1 MARQKNK
8 EDFAYQHIRKLIDS
22 DRFQPGDLLPTESAL
37 SEELGINRT
46 TISKAMAALKNEG
59 YVERRAGRGTMLLR
73 KAASNS
79 TKMIL
84 VISPWPT
91 WDIKDEQFYPR
102 LIYAMQTE
110 AIHNGMATINI
121 AIHGE
126 EIENDDFTKIR
137 DIYKAYEFMGAIVI
151 DPFLATH
158 GKLQEFLTDLEC
170 PTVWAGSS
178 QKGVE
183 NAHCIDIDDYQAAFD
198 LTEKLI
204 NTGAKNIAY
213 ISYRLNTTFRNRR
226 MEGYKTALEKYAM
239 DVSEQLIIFNSTPV
253 TLKEAGREC
262 AGIYTARNLDAD
274 AVVLSDLRMLDGII
288 SFCNQLQTPPLLK
301 LKQLPFATFDYEK
314 DHGHTNIRFSATQPI
329 EEIGASTVQMLIA
342 IRAEKSDIPQIQIL
356 NHEIHTLNST
366 TS

>member
-1 MARQKNK
+1 MAQQNNK
-8 EDFAYQHIRKLIDS
+8 EDFAYQHIRELIDS
-22 DRFQPGDLLPTESAL
+22 ELFQPGDLLPTETML

-73 KAASNS
+73 KSASS
-79 TKMIL
+79 SSKMIL

-91 WDIKDEQFYPR
+91 WDIKDELFFPR
-102 LIYAMQTE
+102 LLYAVQTE
-110 AIHNGMATINI
+110 AIHNDMATINL

-126 EIENDDFTKIR
+126 EIENNDFTKIR

-158 GKLQEFLTDLEC
+158 GKLQEFLTDLNC

-178 QKGVE
+178 QKGVK
-183 NAHCIDIDDYQAAFD
+183 NAHCIEIDDYQASFD

-204 NTGAKNIAY
+204 QSGSKNIAY
-213 ISYRLNTTFRNRR
+213 ISYRLNTTCRNRR
-226 MEGYKTALEKYAM
+226 LEGYKAALEKYAI
-239 DVSEQLIIFNSTPV
+239 DISERMIIFNSTPV

-262 AGIYTARNLDAD
+262 AGIYAARNLDAD
-274 AVVLSDLRMLDGII
+274 AVVLSDLLMLDGVT
-288 SFCNQLQTPPLLK
+288 SFCDQLQTPPLLK

-314 DHGHTNIRFSATQPI
+314 DRGHPNIRFSAVQPI
-329 EEIGASTVQMLIA
+329 EEIGSKTVQMLIE
-342 IRAEKSDIPQIQIL
+342 ISAETSHTPQLQIL
-356 NHEIHTLNST
+356 NHEIHRLN
-366 TS
+366 